1 MKTHVLIL
9 LSFVCIGIN
18 AQKGN
23 QKPGRWHISDKVDA
37 SDYQMIQKANLYYYI
52 SNDNENI
59 YIDLKV
65 EDAGVQ
71 NRILKEGLTIW
82 INMDDKSAKKMGIR
96 FPIGSQNKAGRNNNN
111 RTESMLNPDGT
122 LATPLS
128 QAHTIELIGFTSE
141 EARRFPS
148 ENNDNFRGSVKYDNE
163 GILYYKMIMP
173 IVKLPLRNS
182 IQGIGA
188 MPFAIGIE
196 YGILSS
202 VNKSGNQ
209 MSPPPSSS
217 SSSDGSRSGSRGGRG
232 SGGGGRSGRG
242 GAMASSAD
250 GTTKNLYMPDSTPV
264 LKWIKDVSL
273 ATSK

>member
-1 MKTHVLIL
+1 MKTLILIL
-9 LSFVCIGIN
+9 LSFVGIGIN

-23 QKPGRWHISDKVDA
+23 QKPVRWHLTDKIDA
-37 SDYQMIQKANLYYYI
+37 SDYQMIKKNNFYYYL

-59 YIDLKV
+59 YVDLKI

-82 INMDDKSAKKMGIR
+82 INMDDKPVKNMGIR
-96 FPIGSQNKAGRNNNN
+96 FPIGSENKTGSNNNSLI
-111 RTESMLNPDGT
+111 ESMLNPDGT

-141 EARRFPS
+141 EVRRFPS
-148 ENNDNFRGSVKYDNE
+148 ENNNNFRGSVNYDND
-163 GILYYKMIMP
+163 GILYYKMVMP
-173 IVKLPLRNS
+173 IAKLPLRNS
-182 IQGIGA
+182 KQGDGA

-196 YGILSS
+196 YGKLSS
-202 VNKSGNQ
+202 VNKSGNH
-209 MSPPPSSS
+209 MSPPPFPS
-217 SSSDGSRSGSRGGRG
+217 SSSDIPRSGSQGGRG

-242 GAMASSAD
+242 GAMPSSTNE
-250 GTTKNLYMPDSTPV
+250 TTKNLYMPSSTPV